1 MVSTIS
7 IFKLVYKNYI
17 QDAELKTILH
27 TILFFKVDELNID
40 EILIQ
45 IIHDDLLS
53 GGLSD

>member
-1 MVSTIS
+1 LVSTIS